1 MYRCLYQL
9 SSGNVINLIVFF
21 YLILIQ
27 IKNNVFDQKEYIK
40 AVVFRVGWPTQNNRQ
55 KKSKFHNLKIFG
67 Y

>member
-1 MYRCLYQL
+1 MFISTEFWKC
-9 SSGNVINLIVFF
+9 NKFNCFFF